1 MSFDGARL
9 GGSSAVKQPR
19 GGEPSVRPFPLS
31 LAVAVAVRA
40 PPLTADASKRR
51 SNYTT
56 SLQLPIAVSLS
67 ILRTGTL
74 VRSTLQGRI
83 HCYLN

>member
-9 GGSSAVKQPR
+9 EGFSAVKQPR

-56 SLQLPIAVSLS
+56 SLQLPIAVSPYYAQARWHAQLS
-67 ILRTGTL
+67 RDASIA
-74 VRSTLQGRI
+74 I
-83 HCYLN
+83 